1 MRSEHMDCRAPT
13 ARAFTTLAT
22 AATRTRPLT
31 LLALAAL
38 LAGCAVPQ
46 PLRPPEPA
54 DLPAQWSERVTEAAP
69 APAWSGL
76 LDPALAA
83 LQGEALEANRD
94 IRLAQLR
101 WRAAQ
106 QQLRLGELARA
117 PQPSLGLNAS
127 TSLAVDSPL
136 PAWRSQVGATAS
148 LAYEADL
155 WGRLAAGVAAS
166 QAQAEA
172 ARRDVEVARLLIRS
186 QVAEAWW
193 QLGANRLQRAL
204 VAPQREAAQAVL
216 EATRVRVREGRL
228 APIEVDRAASTL
240 QQLELRL
247 AQLAADD
254 GQALQ
259 ALSLLLDRPV
269 LRLSGEPVLPEGAPP
284 LPALADPARVLERR
298 PDVQRARLAVDA
310 ALARLRVS
318 EASRYPGLTFS
329 AGISTGGSA
338 AADWLRNPLASLA
351 SSLVVPMVDWQR
363 LELQRETARTE
374 LEVAALQ
381 LRDTVHRALA
391 EVERLLTER
400 RRLEQ
405 AWQAQQARLQEAAQ
419 ADRQAQ
425 ARVQA
430 GALAP
435 ADAQQARGARLAA
448 EQDALALRLQQWLN
462 HAGLLRALASD

>member
-1 MRSEHMDCRAPT
+1 MRIAPV
-13 ARAFTTLAT
+13 AV
-22 AATRTRPLT
+22 
-31 LLALAAL
+31 LALAAL
-38 LAGCAVPQ
+38 VAGCAVPQ
-46 PLRPPEPA
+46 PPRPPESA
-54 DLPAQWSERVTEAAP
+54 DLPAQWSERIALVAP
-69 APAWSGL
+69 GLVWSGQ
-76 LDPALAA
+76 LDPHLAA
-83 LQGEALEANRD
+83 LQAQALEANRD
-94 IRLAQLR
+94 IRLAVLR

-106 QQLRLGELARA
+106 QQQRLGELAQA

-136 PAWRSQVGATAS
+136 PEWRSQLGATAS

-172 ARRDVEVARLLIRS
+172 ARRDIEVARLLIRS

-228 APIEVDRAASTL
+228 APIEVDRAASTV

-254 GQALQ
+254 TQALQ

-269 LRLSGEPVLPEGAPP
+269 LRLSGEQPALPEGAPP
-284 LPALADPARVLERR
+284 LPPLADPARVLERR

-318 EASRYPGLTFS
+318 EGSRYPGLSFS
-329 AGISTGGSA
+329 AGVSTGGSA
-338 AADWLRNPLASLA
+338 AADWLRNPVASLA
-351 SSLVVPMVDWQR
+351 SSLVVPLVDWQR
-363 LELQRETARTE
+363 LDIQRETARTE

-405 AWQAQQARLQEAAQ
+405 AWQAQQARLQEAGE

-448 EQDALALRLQQWLN
+448 EQDALGLRLQQWLN
-462 HAGLLRALASD
+462 HAGLRRALASE